1 MMPKNP
7 AKKAAS
13 ANPNKPAKPAA
24 KPAMKTNPVAKNK
37 KDK

>member
-1 MMPKNP
+1 MPKTP
-7 AKKAAS
+7 KAPTE
-13 ANPNKPAKPAA
+13 NPNKPTKPSK

>member
-1 MMPKNP
+1 MMPKT
-7 AKKAAS
+7 AKAPTE
-13 ANPNKPAKPAA
+13 NPNKPTKPSK

>member
-13 ANPNKPAKPAA
+13 ANPNKPTKPAA